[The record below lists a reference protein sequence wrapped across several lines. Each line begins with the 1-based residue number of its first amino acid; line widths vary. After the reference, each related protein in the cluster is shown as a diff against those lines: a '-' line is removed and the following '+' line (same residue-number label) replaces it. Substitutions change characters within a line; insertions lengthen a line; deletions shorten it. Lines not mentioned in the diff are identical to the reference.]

1 VSRDE
6 PVRPVRAAGTLGAGF
21 APATFDVARA
31 ELAVSPWAA
40 LVDAPAAANAMI
52 RHRPFV
58 PSPWSPPAAN
68 LRRSAGAGGATSS
81 NLGYRLATA
90 CPDSE
95 RANGFDGDK
104 KSGMGE

>member
-6 PVRPVRAAGTLGAGF
+6 PARPVRAAGTLGAGF
-21 APATFDVARA
+21 APTTIDVARA
-31 ELAVSPWAA
+31 ELDVPPRAA
-40 LVDAPAAANAMI
+40 LVDAPAAANATI

-58 PSPWSPPAAN
+58 PSPWSLPAAN

-81 NLGYRLATA
+81 NPAYRLANA
-90 CPDSE
+90 RRDSE